1 MEGKEN
7 KKLSKENLQK
17 IIVYGLL
24 FIGIA
29 IAIYLVFGKKSDN
42 PTQEGLNTELP
53 APKDQGIEGNKKSAY
68 EMAKMKE
75 SQQEKSKTL
84 EDFQAM
90 VGIGSQEEAG
100 LGIEAN
106 TDMSTPSAT
115 SAERKRNAVG
125 SSVAAYQD
133 INRTLGNF
141 YEKPQVDPEKER
153 LKNELSAL
161 RNEISRKQSENNIVD
176 DQVKLLEKSYQMAA
190 KYLPQNGA
198 KPEPSQ
204 VKDTNSIP
212 TVKKSTLKS
221 NVVPVRRIRPQV
233 VSTLG
238 NPIDSK
244 APFITAVGEESPD
257 MQKNTIE
264 ACIHEN
270 QTVIAGQAVK
280 IRLVEPVKIDQAII
294 PKGSILIASANIT
307 GDRLSLIITSV
318 EYDGTI
324 SPVELQV
331 YDSDGQRGIY
341 IPSSMEAGALK
352 EIGAGAGQQMGT
364 SINISQST
372 SQQLVG
378 DLSKGLIQGT
388 SQYLSRKV
396 KQVKV
401 KLKAGHRIFLLPKQ
415 Q

>member
-1 MEGKEN
+1 METKET
-7 KKLSKENLQK
+7 KKLSKENIQK

-24 FIGIA
+24 VVGIA
-29 IAIYLVFGKKSDN
+29 IAMYLVFGKEKN
-42 PTQEGLNTELP
+42 EGTQAGLNTELP
-53 APKDQGIEGNKKSAY
+53 APKEQGIEGNKKSAY
-68 EMAKMKE
+68 ETAKLKE
-75 SQQEKSKTL
+75 SQQEKNKAL
-84 EDFQAM
+84 EDFQAL
-90 VGIGSQEEAG
+90 VGIEKQDEG
-100 LGIEAN
+100 LVSEP
-106 TDMSTPSAT
+106 TTTLSTSNNI
-115 SAERKRNAVG
+115 SIERKRNAVG
-125 SSVAAYQD
+125 SSVSAYND

-161 RNEISRKQSENNIVD
+161 RNEMSRKQNENNIVD

-212 TVKKSTLKS
+212 AVKKSTLKS

-238 NPIDSK
+238 TLIDSK
-244 APFITAVGEESPD
+244 TPFITAVGEETPD

-280 IRLVEPVKIDQAII
+280 IRLVEPVKIDQTII

-307 GDRLSLIITSV
+307 GDRLSLTVTSV

-396 KQVKV
+396 KQIKV

>member
-1 MEGKEN
+1 
-7 KKLSKENLQK
+7 
-17 IIVYGLL
+17 
-24 FIGIA
+24 
-29 IAIYLVFGKKSDN
+29 
-42 PTQEGLNTELP
+42 
-53 APKDQGIEGNKKSAY
+53 
-68 EMAKMKE
+68 
-75 SQQEKSKTL
+75 L
-84 EDFQAM
+84 EDFQAL
-90 VGIGSQEEAG
+90 VGIGNPDEG
-100 LGIEAN
+100 LVNEPTTGVGASNIIQV
-106 TDMSTPSAT
+106 
-115 SAERKRNAVG
+115 ERKKNAVG
-125 SSVAAYQD
+125 SSVAAYND

-198 KPEPSQ
+198 KSELGQ

-212 TVKKSTLKS
+212 VIKKSTLKS

-233 VSTLG
+233 VSILG
-238 NPIDSK
+238 TVLENK
-244 APFITAVGEESPD
+244 TPFITAVGEENPD

-264 ACIHEN
+264 ACIHQD
-270 QTVIAGQAVK
+270 QTVIAGQTVK
-280 IRLVEPVKIDQAII
+280 IRLVEPVKIDQTVI
-294 PKGSILIASANIT
+294 PKGSILIAGANIT
-307 GDRLSLIITSV
+307 GDRLSLTVTSV

-341 IPSSMEAGALK
+341 IPASMEAGALK